1 METQLP
7 LPKRGRGGAPQFSA
21 LICCGQMAGWIK
33 MPLGRKV
40 GLSRSN
46 IVLDGDPAPL
56 PQKGTEPPN
65 FRPMS
70 IVARRL
76 HGIDATWRGGRSRPR
91 PHCARCG
98 PSSPPQNRGRAHP
111 QFSAHFYC
119 GQTAVCIRI
128 PLGTAVCLSLGDIVL
143 DGNTAS
149 PPVKVHSPPHFGQR
163 PLWPNGWM
171 D

>member
-91 PHCARCG
+91 PHCARWG
-98 PSSPPQNRGRAHP
+98 PSSPPSKGGGAQPPP
-111 QFSAHFYC
+111 QYSAHVYC
-119 GQTAVCIRI
+119 GQTAGWIKMG
-128 PLGTAVCLSLGDIVL
+128 LGTEVVL
-143 DGNTAS
+143 
-149 PPVKVHSPPHFGQR
+149 R
-163 PLWPNGWM
+163 PATLC
-171 D
+171 